1 VTISGAES
9 FHEERKVS
17 HPLFTML
24 AMDTASVEQ
33 AIELLEKANA
43 QLDPELLPAPL
54 ARRLLAGY
62 ARAGKLAAYG
72 VTALARK
79 LDDASQLARL
89 TGSSVGHAHEVV
101 STGKALGDSRELK
114 DALCR
119 GELSIEQAAAIASA
133 EGSSPGA
140 ATELLAVAR
149 EQPFHVLRERGRK
162 VRLEAEQHR
171 DLASRQRAAR
181 SARS

>member
-1 VTISGAES
+1 VERPL
-9 FHEERKVS
+9 EERKVS
-17 HPLFTML
+17 HPFFTML
-24 AMDTASVEQ
+24 TVDTVLVEQ

-72 VTALARK
+72 VTALSGK

-89 TGSSVGHAHEVV
+89 TGSSLGHAQEVV
-101 STGKALGDSRELK
+101 STSKALSDSRELK

-119 GELSIEQAAAIASA
+119 GEVSLEQAAAIASA

-149 EQPFHVLRERGRK
+149 EEPFHVLREK
-162 VRLEAEQHR
+162 
-171 DLASRQRAAR
+171 AR
-181 SARS
+181 R